1 MSNML
6 LCSTRRACKLVGM
19 QEAEKLH
26 GTKGRHRR
34 MKRAEPTNSDIGDG
48 ALAQFLRARRSL
60 VQPADVGLPP
70 GGRRRV
76 TGLRREE
83 VAVLAGIS
91 TDYYLRLEQGRE
103 ENPSDQVL
111 DSIARALQLDDY
123 AVSYMR
129 NLMRHQSAASV
140 EPLQK
145 PHPAIGALLDSWPL
159 TAAHIVDPG
168 LTVIIANKL
177 AAGLSAHLAVGANPM
192 RAMFLEP
199 EMRDFYRNW
208 EKLTAWAA
216 ALARALFGQR
226 PDPALI
232 SLVDELRAKSP
243 RFRELWARHD
253 VNRDAA
259 GVMLANHPEVGP
271 LDLNYQQMVLPA
283 TGHVLVAFWAEPDS
297 KSEAGLRRLGEN

>member
-1 MSNML
+1 VVN
-6 LCSTRRACKLVGM
+6 
-19 QEAEKLH
+19 LH
-26 GTKGRHRR
+26 AT
-34 MKRAEPTNSDIGDG
+34 EVPEIDTG

-60 VQPADVGLPP
+60 VQPTDVGLPA

-76 TGLRREE
+76 AGLRREE

-103 ENPSDQVL
+103 DNPSDQVL
-111 DSIARALQLDDY
+111 EAIGRALQLEDD

-129 NLMRHQSAASV
+129 NLLRHQAKRI
-140 EPLQK
+140 EPLQP

-159 TAAHIVDPG
+159 TPAYLVDPG
-168 LTVIIANKL
+168 LTVVAANKL
-177 AAGLSAHLAVGANPM
+177 AVALSPHHAVGENPM

-199 EMRDFYRNW
+199 GTPHFFRNW
-208 EKLTAWAA
+208 ERLTAWAA

-243 RFRELWARHD
+243 RFREVWARHD
-253 VNRDAA
+253 VSRDAA
-259 GVMLANHPEVGP
+259 GVMLANHPVAGQ
-271 LDLNYQQMVLPA
+271 LDLNYQQMVLPM
-283 TGHVLVAFWAEPDS
+283 TGHVLVVFWADPGSAAEGS
-297 KSEAGLRRLGEN
+297 LRSLASS